1 MSYDDDAAEE
11 RFGRRKD
18 RRRPVGRRR
27 VRDLQVDSDDP
38 VHDGRFEDPGLQN
51 LYDDGRLLDLTRQVK
66 SGKEATVY
74 LGEGPDGLLA
84 VKLYRDAAARSF
96 KEDAVYREGRFVSDK
111 RVRKAI
117 DAAKRQGLEPALAL
131 WVFHEYKILW
141 LLHEAGL
148 PVPRPAVGP
157 SGLEIARAGRVVLME
172 WIASDEDPE
181 QPAPRLADVALEP
194 DEAAEAWRQSRE
206 LLERLLELGLVHGD
220 LSTYNLLWRGGR
232 VVVIDLPQAV
242 EIERNRHAW
251 DLLERDVTSLC
262 RSFRAHGVEEEPQL
276 VLAELRQRF
285 GGGPGGRPP
294 RP

>member
-131 WVFHEYKILW
+131 WVFHEYKVLW

-181 QPAPRLADVALEP
+181 QPAPRLADVVLEP
-194 DEAAEAWRQSRE
+194 DEAAEAWRQSRA